1 MALNSRL
8 FLRIPRMIRPLNV
21 RFLKTT
27 TTEHPE
33 PVYDQDE
40 KVLEKVLESRGED
53 VPSSLK
59 NPYAKERRKCILCE
73 HGLEPDYKN
82 VKLLSQ
88 FVSPYTGMLYGRHI
102 TGLCKEKQARVEKEV
117 IKSTSYGFMAT
128 YLKEVEFL
136 KDPKLCDPERPIRPH
151 KY

>member
-1 MALNSRL
+1 MALNARL
-8 FLRIPRMIRPLNV
+8 LRLSPVIRAVNV

-33 PVYDQDE
+33 PVYSEDE
-40 KVLEKVLESRGED
+40 KILQKVLEQRSED
-53 VPSSLK
+53 VPASLK
-59 NPYAKERRKCILCE
+59 NPYAKDRKKCILCE
-73 HGLEPDYKN
+73 HGLNPDYKN

-102 TGLCKEKQARVEKEV
+102 TGLCKEMQDRVERQV
-117 IKSTSYGFMAT
+117 GRAIMFGFMAS

-136 KDPKLCDPERPIRPH
+136 KDPKLCDPERPVRPH